1 MFNAFLLPFLKRY
14 TKHLLKSVSGAVSL
28 PQLINVS
35 GRKLFLPVY
44 HLVCNEAP
52 PHIKHLYQ
60 TRNEKL
66 FRQDL
71 DYLLRH
77 FQPLGLEELNGI
89 VSEGK
94 SLQKPG
100 FFLTFDDGLR
110 EIYDVVAPILK
121 ERGLP
126 AAFFLNSAF
135 HDNEALFYRYQ
146 ASVLI
151 EKLQQKTLPENAKK
165 LVAQKLLEKNLL
177 KPGELKNSL
186 LAINY
191 NSREM
196 LEELAQLLEVDFQE
210 YLKTQKPYLTT
221 AQTEELIRQGFNIGA
236 HSHNHPEYRLVPLQE
251 QLQQTFK
258 SIAFITEKFRLPYHW
273 FAFPFTDE
281 GVSRQFFEEIYRENK
296 VQLSFGSAGLKQDSF
311 AQHLQRFP
319 IEGSLQPA
327 EELIKTEYLYYLAK
341 APAGKNKITR
351 R

>member
-1 MFNAFLLPFLKRY
+1 MLKRY

-28 PQLINVS
+28 PQLIHVS
-35 GRKLFLPVY
+35 DQKLFLPVY
-44 HLVCNEAP
+44 HLVCNQAP

-60 TRNEKL
+60 TRNETL

-77 FQPLGLEELNGI
+77 FQPLGLEGLNAI
-89 VSEGK
+89 VLEGK

-121 ERGLP
+121 EKGVP

-135 HDNEALFYRYQ
+135 HDNQALFYRYQ

-151 EKLQQKTLPENAKK
+151 NKLEQKTVSNSARK
-165 LVAQKLLEKNLL
+165 LVAQKLLEQNLL
-177 KPGELKNSL
+177 KEGELKNSL
-186 LAINY
+186 LVINF
-191 NSREM
+191 NSREI
-196 LEELAQLLEVDFQE
+196 LPELAQILEVDLQQ
-210 YLKTQKPYLTT
+210 YLQTEKPYLTT
-221 AQTEELIRQGFNIGA
+221 AQTEDLIKQGFYIGA
-236 HSHNHPEYRLVPLQE
+236 HSHTHPEYRTVSLEE
-251 QLQQTFK
+251 QLEQTLK
-258 SIAFITEKFRLPYHW
+258 SVDFITEKFGLPYRW

-281 GVSRQFFEEIYRENK
+281 GVSKQFFEEVYQENK
-296 VQLSFGSAGLKQDSF
+296 VQLTFGSAGLKHDSF
-311 AQHLQRFP
+311 PQHLQRFP
-319 IEGSLQPA
+319 MEGTQQTA

-341 APAGKNKITR
+341 APFGKNKITR